1 MGQPGEGPGCS
12 LEAGHMRGRAA
23 PIRVLSVTVL
33 SLSAEKLQA
42 ELSPQVRCCKVVVL
56 RAGSGRRAALE
67 LGVPEP

>member
-1 MGQPGEGPGCS
+1 MLSGGWASAGLHGPD
-12 LEAGHMRGRAA
+12 
-23 PIRVLSVTVL
+23 PVLLVTML

-42 ELSPQVRCCKVVVL
+42 ELPPQVRRCKGVVL